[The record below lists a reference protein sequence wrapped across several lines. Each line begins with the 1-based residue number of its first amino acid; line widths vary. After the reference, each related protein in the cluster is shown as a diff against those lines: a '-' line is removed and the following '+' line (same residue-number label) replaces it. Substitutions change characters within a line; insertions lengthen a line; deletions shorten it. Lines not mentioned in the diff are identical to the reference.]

1 MTSPVA
7 SGALLLRQL
16 SPFARSMWRPA
27 VGALTSI
34 GYTPSTSVTPVSL
47 ATLRCSMATSS
58 SSSSSSG
65 EMSRYRRELSRMRK
79 KYYLETTAEDEATE
93 RRRLARARRER
104 VSELPSK
111 KLLDAVK
118 RATAVREEARELA
131 RSIYSEEDG
140 GAVREERRAESR
152 ENAMKQRAITDAL
165 RRMAVRSLNEE
176 SKSWIVDEE
185 TLRKRIREALE
196 RPEPMTTARK

>member
-1 MTSPVA
+1 
-7 SGALLLRQL
+7 
-16 SPFARSMWRPA
+16 
-27 VGALTSI
+27 
-34 GYTPSTSVTPVSL
+34 
-47 ATLRCSMATSS
+47 
-58 SSSSSSG
+58 
-65 EMSRYRRELSRMRK
+65 MRK

-104 VSELPSK
+104 VSEPPSK